1 MATLNGTN
9 LVVTLNGVPVALAK
23 ECDIDITNA
32 GRDITTKASAGW
44 KETAAD
50 GLRSWKITGKG
61 LIDFLSTPNFSTLFS
76 YFTSRSTVTLV
87 VGASGT
93 GNKTYSGTAVIKSLK
108 GGGPLEETA
117 PYDFEFEGTGAL
129 TEGIPYPG

>member
-9 LVVTLNGVPVALAK
+9 LIVSLAGTAIALSK

-32 GRDITTKASAGW
+32 GRETTTKSSSGW
-44 KETAAD
+44 KENAAD

-61 LIDFLSTPNFSTLFS
+61 LIDFTVSGNFSALFG
-76 YFTSRSTVTLV
+76 YIVSRATVTLQC
-87 VGASGT
+87 GAAGS
-93 GNKTYSGTAVIKSLK
+93 GNKVYTGLAVIKSLK

-129 TEGIPYPG
+129 TETSHT